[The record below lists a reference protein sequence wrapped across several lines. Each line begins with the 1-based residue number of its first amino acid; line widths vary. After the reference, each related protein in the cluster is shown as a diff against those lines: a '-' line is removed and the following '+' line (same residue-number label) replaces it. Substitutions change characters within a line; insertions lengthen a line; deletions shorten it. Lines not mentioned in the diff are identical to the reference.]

1 MAHPYNEILLIN
13 MMNEPQKHD
22 VTIYCM
28 VLLMSLKRQNV
39 ETESRSYVWNLG
51 WDWDRLQKGR
61 EFLRDDG
68 NVLSFC

>member
-39 ETESRSYVWNLG
+39 ETESRSYVGTWAEIG
-51 WDWDRLQKGR
+51 IDCKRAG
-61 EFLRDDG
+61 
-68 NVLSFC
+68 SF